1 MKLCPQCL
9 TRLDQGDLCPAD
21 GQRLLSIDGETDPR
35 IGAVVHDRFVILGLL
50 GRGGM
55 GTIYRAYQR
64 SIGREVALKIL
75 AGRELADAEFVER
88 FSREARHAG
97 ELRSPY
103 TITVHD
109 FGRLETGELYIA
121 MERVHGRTLEEALR
135 AEGAFSLE
143 RVLVIAG
150 QIAASLEE
158 AHGRGVVHRD
168 LKPANVMLIAEGS
181 ADERIKVLDF
191 GLAKLV
197 TEESGPTLTRAGFI
211 YGTPAY
217 MAPELWS
224 EDLGPVSPA
233 TDVYAFGALAFEL
246 ATDQRAFAAKSTP
259 GFMHKHLY
267 DPAPSLTRALTARDE
282 HAAQSTLA
290 VALEAIIRRCLEKK
304 PADRFASGGLLRA
317 ACVAALDAARVSTPV
332 AEPEP
337 GPTFVR
343 SPAPAPVLA
352 PVLAPVPVER
362 GRWAWMGLLA
372 GLAGLAALGGLL
384 WSVLAPNG
392 DPGPSRARDP
402 DPAPQAQVSMS
413 TTVAAL
419 APPAPR
425 PSGDVTPAAPRAPSR
440 PKRKVEVL
448 GPLGREAAERAIGS
462 IEGGLDRCA
471 ARAPGVET
479 LYLIVA
485 PDGGVQSAEVR
496 PEGSSARAFEACL
509 GPAALALR
517 LPPFD
522 GASFATVRVGLH
534 R

>member
-1 MKLCPQCL
+1 MKVCPQCL

-35 IGAVVHDRFVILGLL
+35 IGTVVHDRFVILGLL

-64 SIGREVALKIL
+64 SVGREVALKIL
-75 AGRELADAEFVER
+75 AGRELLDAEFVER

-168 LKPANVMLIAEGS
+168 LKPANVMLVAEGT

-233 TDVYAFGALAFEL
+233 TDVYAFGALVFEL
-246 ATDQRAFAAKSTP
+246 STNQRAFAAKSTP

-267 DPAPSLTRALTARDE
+267 DPAPSITRALTARDE
-282 HAAQSTLA
+282 HAAPSPLA
-290 VALEAIIRRCLEKK
+290 VALDAIIRRCLEKR
-304 PADRFASGGLLRA
+304 PADRFTSGGVLRA
-317 ACVAALDAARVSTPV
+317 ACVAALDAARVSKP
-332 AEPEP
+332 APEP
-337 GPTFVR
+337 GAEPTFVR
-343 SPAPAPVLA
+343 TPAPAPVPA
-352 PVLAPVPVER
+352 QR
-362 GRWAWMGLLA
+362 GRWAWMGLLV
-372 GLAGLAALGGLL
+372 GLAAVGSL
-384 WSVLAPNG
+384 WWSALAPGG
-392 DPGPSRARDP
+392 DPAPSGARDP
-402 DPAPQAQVSMS
+402 DPAARAQVSTS
-413 TTVAAL
+413 ATVAAL
-419 APPAPR
+419 APPAPL
-425 PSGDVTPAAPRAPSR
+425 PSNDVAPVGPRAPSR

-448 GPLGREAAERAIGS
+448 GPLRREAAERAIGS

-471 ARAPGVET
+471 ARAPAAET

-485 PDGGVQSAEVR
+485 PDGVVQSAEVR
-496 PEGSSARAFEACL
+496 PEGSSARTFEACL